1 MLISVYQ
8 QKTQGENVL
17 IPHKTRLEVAAVK
30 VTNNEKTSSAK
41 TVCIERENAEDAFL
55 KISISADEIP
65 EETMDKVRNA
75 FEKFWE
81 ATLEVVLEDMKK
93 ADPVTESQP
102 TEKVL
107 KYKNGR
113 PYFDCK

>member
-1 MLISVYQ
+1 M
-8 QKTQGENVL
+8 
-17 IPHKTRLEVAAVK
+17 K

-102 TEKVL
+102 GKKTLVMKD
-107 KYKNGR
+107 GR
-113 PYFDCK
+113 PQYVIS